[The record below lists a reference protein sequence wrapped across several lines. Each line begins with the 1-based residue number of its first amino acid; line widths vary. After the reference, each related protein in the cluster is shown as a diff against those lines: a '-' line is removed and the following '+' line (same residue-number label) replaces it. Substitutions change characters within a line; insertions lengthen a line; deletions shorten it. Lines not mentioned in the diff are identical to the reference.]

1 MIRTIFMGTPEIA
14 VPTLQALL
22 AHSDFDVAGVVTQ
35 PDRKAGRGRKLKP
48 SPVKEAALAAGVL
61 TILQPA
67 RLREYQAF
75 QALAAL
81 EPELIVVTAYG
92 QILRPEVLTLPP
104 RGCINVHAS
113 LLPRWRGASPI
124 TAAILAGD
132 PQTGV
137 TIMQMDPGMDTG
149 PILTQRAETIRTDDD
164 AVSLSERLGRLGA
177 ELLMETL
184 PCYLDGKIRPKPQ
197 PEAGVTL
204 CRLVKKEH
212 ARIDW
217 ARPAVEIERM
227 VRAYQPWPGAFTT
240 WQGQNLKIGA
250 ATATEGEAEPGRV
263 IAREKKAAVGTGSGL
278 LVIEKAQLPGK
289 RMLDIRD
296 FLRGRPDLIG
306 ARLGE

>member
-14 VPTLQALL
+14 VPTLRALL
-22 AHSDFDVAGVVTQ
+22 THPDFDVVGVVTQ

-48 SPVKEAALAAGVL
+48 SPVKEAALAAGVPA
-61 TILQPA
+61 ILQPA
-67 RLREYQAF
+67 RLRDPDAF
-75 QALAAL
+75 QNLAAL

-92 QILRPEVLTLPP
+92 QILRPEVLDLPGH
-104 RGCINVHAS
+104 GCINVHAS

-132 PQTGV
+132 PQSGV

-149 PILTQRAETIRTDDD
+149 PILTQRAESIRPDDTS
-164 AVSLSERLGRLGA
+164 ASLGERLGRLGA
-177 ELLMETL
+177 ELLIETL
-184 PCYLDGKIRPKPQ
+184 PCYIEGEIQPKPQ

-217 ARPAVEIERM
+217 TRPAIEIERM

-250 ATATEGEAEPGRV
+250 ATAIEGEAEPGRV

-278 LVIEKAQLPGK
+278 LIIDKAQLPGK
-289 RMLDIRD
+289 KMLNIGD

-306 ARLGE
+306 AKLGK